1 MTPDLARINI
11 LEKIQEKISLI
22 NNNNNEYYFNYDG
35 KVFINKQ
42 TIFTSLGI
50 NIRANENSLLSN
62 NESSST
68 LWNCNFIVEIDII
81 CTNATEL
88 SNLFK
93 YEADILK
100 CIGNNLNWD
109 SLAINTEY
117 QTSIYN
123 NIDQLGNKI
132 GDVTIR
138 LLILYRQKAWGL

>member
-1 MTPDLARINI
+1 MIPDLARINI
-11 LEKIQEKISLI
+11 LEKIQEKISSI
-22 NNNNNEYYFNYDG
+22 NNINEYYFDYSG

-42 TIFTSLGI
+42 TIFTNLGI
-50 NIRANENSLLSN
+50 NIRANENSLSSN

-68 LWNCNFIVEIDII
+68 LWNCNFIVEIDIV
-81 CTNATEL
+81 CTNAIEL

-100 CIGNNLNWD
+100 CIGTNLSWD
-109 SLAINTEY
+109 GLAINTEY
-117 QTSIYN
+117 QTSIYY

-138 LLILYRQKAWGL
+138 LLIFYRQNAWGL